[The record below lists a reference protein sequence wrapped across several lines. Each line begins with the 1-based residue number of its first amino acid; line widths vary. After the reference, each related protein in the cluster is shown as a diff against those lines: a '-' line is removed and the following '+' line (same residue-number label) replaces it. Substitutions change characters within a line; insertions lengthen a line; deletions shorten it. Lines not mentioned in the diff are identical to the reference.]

1 MTEDGGVA
9 GEARTGEAATGEA
22 ATGEAATGEARTGE
36 ARTGE
41 ARTGE
46 AATGGASDLA
56 AVLQALADPARL
68 RVVEVLSRSPRRAG
82 DLADAV
88 GVPAP
93 TMSKHLRVLLAAGIV
108 ADERG
113 ARDARVRVFR
123 LRRESVVAVR
133 AWLDQVQAH
142 WDEQLKAFK
151 AHVER
156 EAGK

>member
-1 MTEDGGVA
+1 LEIIASVVEDVGAGGARDGGTVDDGARDDGARDGA
-9 GEARTGEAATGEA
+9 GSE
-22 ATGEAATGEARTGE
+22 
-36 ARTGE
+36 
-41 ARTGE
+41 
-46 AATGGASDLA
+46 LA

-68 RVVEVLSRSPRRAG
+68 RVVEALSRSPQRAS
-82 DLADAV
+82 DLAAAA

-108 ADERG
+108 TDERG

-142 WDEQLKAFK
+142 WDEQLRAFK

-156 EAGK
+156 EGRS

>member
-1 MTEDGGVA
+1 MEIIARMTEDGGVA
-9 GEARTGEAATGEA
+9 GEARTGKVVAGEAGTGEA
-22 ATGEAATGEARTGE
+22 G
-36 ARTGE
+36 
-41 ARTGE
+41 
-46 AATGGASDLA
+46 TGGASDLA

-113 ARDARVRVFR
+113 AQDARVRVFR

-142 WDEQLKAFK
+142 WDEQLRAFK

>member
-1 MTEDGGVA
+1 MTEDADLVKDVGVT
-9 GEARTGEAATGEA
+9 GDARTGTGDGRA
-22 ATGEAATGEARTGE
+22 GTGDGRAGTGDGRAGTGD
-36 ARTGE
+36 G
-41 ARTGE
+41 
-46 AATGGASDLA
+46 SDLA
-56 AVLQALADPARL
+56 TLLQALGDPARL
-68 RVVEVLSRSPRRAG
+68 RVVEALSRSPRRAG
-82 DLADAV
+82 DLAEAV

-142 WDEQLKAFK
+142 WDEQLRAFK

>member
-1 MTEDGGVA
+1 VGGTEVGESGGV
-9 GEARTGEAATGEA
+9 ELAT
-22 ATGEAATGEARTGE
+22 
-36 ARTGE
+36 
-41 ARTGE
+41 
-46 AATGGASDLA
+46 
-56 AVLQALADPARL
+56 VLQALADPARL
-68 RVVEVLSRSPRRAG
+68 RVVEALSRAPQRAG
-82 DLADAV
+82 DLAAAA

-108 ADERG
+108 TDERG

-142 WDEQLKAFK
+142 WDEQLWAFK

-156 EAGK
+156 EGGR

>member
-1 MTEDGGVA
+1 MPGRTGDSGHAGRTGDGG
-9 GEARTGEAATGEA
+9 RTGDAA
-22 ATGEAATGEARTGE
+22 
-36 ARTGE
+36 
-41 ARTGE
+41 
-46 AATGGASDLA
+46 DLA
-56 AVLQALADPARL
+56 TLLQALADPARV

-113 ARDARVRVFR
+113 ASDARVRVFR

-142 WDEQLKAFK
+142 WDEQLRAFK

-156 EAGK
+156 EVGP

>member
-1 MTEDGGVA
+1 MGQDAGAARGV
-9 GEARTGEAATGEA
+9 EAAAGVRPAGGGRSGDGHEL
-22 ATGEAATGEARTGE
+22 AT
-36 ARTGE
+36 
-41 ARTGE
+41 
-46 AATGGASDLA
+46 L
-56 AVLQALADPARL
+56 LQALADPARL

-82 DLADAV
+82 DLAGEV

-108 ADERG
+108 ADERV

-156 EAGK
+156 RPGDD

>member
-1 MTEDGGVA
+1 MIEDGGAV
-9 GEARTGEAATGEA
+9 GARD
-22 ATGEAATGEARTGE
+22 
-36 ARTGE
+36 
-41 ARTGE
+41 
-46 AATGGASDLA
+46 GGAAAGAGAGRAGADGSSLA
-56 AVLQALADPARL
+56 VLLQALGDPARL
-68 RVVEVLSRSPRRAG
+68 RVVEALSRSPRRAG
-82 DLADAV
+82 DLAAV
-88 GVPAP
+88 AGVPAP

-108 ADERG
+108 TDERS

-156 EAGK
+156 EGAR

>member
-1 MTEDGGVA
+1 MAGETGVA
-9 GEARTGEAATGEA
+9 GGAAGDSGA
-22 ATGEAATGEARTGE
+22 AGGMGAA
-36 ARTGE
+36 
-41 ARTGE
+41 
-46 AATGGASDLA
+46 GGAAGGGSEVA
-56 AVLQALADPARL
+56 ALLQALGDPARL
-68 RVVEVLSRSPRRAG
+68 RAVEVLSRAPRRAG
-82 DLADAV
+82 DLAEAV

-142 WDEQLKAFK
+142 WDEQLRAFK

-156 EAGK
+156 EDRG

>member
-1 MTEDGGVA
+1 MIGDPGAAGDVGVA
-9 GEARTGEAATGEA
+9 GDAAVAEGAVVAR
-22 ATGEAATGEARTGE
+22 
-36 ARTGE
+36 
-41 ARTGE
+41 
-46 AATGGASDLA
+46 GGSDLA
-56 AVLQALADPARL
+56 TLLQALADPARL

-108 ADERG
+108 TDERG

-133 AWLDQVQAH
+133 AWLDQLQAH
-142 WDEQLKAFK
+142 WDEQLRAFK

-156 EAGK
+156 EVGR

>member
-1 MTEDGGVA
+1 MEIISDMAEDAGG
-9 GEARTGEAATGEA
+9 E
-22 ATGEAATGEARTGE
+22 
-36 ARTGE
+36 
-41 ARTGE
+41 
-46 AATGGASDLA
+46 SDLA

-68 RVVEVLSRSPRRAG
+68 RVVEVLSKSPRRAG
-82 DLADAV
+82 DLATAV
-88 GVPAP
+88 GVAAP

-142 WDEQLKAFK
+142 WDDQLRAFSAYVER

-156 EAGK
+156 EGGR